1 MTKSQETRG
10 RLLEAAGQTFAEHG
24 FRAATVR
31 EICRRA
37 RANVAAVNYHFRGK
51 KGLYEAVLRH
61 WAGIALQKYPLT
73 LGLRDGAPA
82 EERLRTFIRAFLFR
96 LTDKG
101 RPAWHGRLLAREMV
115 EPTGALDRLVR
126 ELMRPMYERLAGILR
141 ELLGRRASGE
151 TIRLCAF
158 SILGQGT
165 FYRHCKAVIHRLHP
179 RQRFDTKDIERLAE
193 HIAEFSVQAIQQLAK
208 RKESRG

>member
-51 KGLYEAVLRH
+51 EGLYEAVLRH
-61 WAGIALQKYPLT
+61 WAGIALQKYPPS

-82 EERLRTFIRAFLFR
+82 EERLHAFIRAFLFR

-101 RPAWHGRLLAREMV
+101 RPAWHGRLVAREMV

-126 ELMRPMYERLAGILR
+126 ELMRPRSPRTAPRSPTSGWQFQ
-141 ELLGRRASGE
+141 RAATGN
-151 TIRLCAF
+151 
-158 SILGQGT
+158 
-165 FYRHCKAVIHRLHP
+165 
-179 RQRFDTKDIERLAE
+179 
-193 HIAEFSVQAIQQLAK
+193 
-208 RKESRG
+208 